1 MDSDFGRTNRQR
13 TVINLM
19 LQKLKRNL
27 WNPSLAGKFVSAALE
42 GIDTNLSMVQMV
54 SLGEKA
60 VLGGSFD
67 TFRLPMDGTYSDD
80 GSSLT
85 MRDEEKNLTELKNFI
100 YGQ

>member
-1 MDSDFGRTNRQR
+1 
-13 TVINLM
+13 
-19 LQKLKRNL
+19 
-27 WNPSLAGKFVSAALE
+27 
-42 GIDTNLSMVQMV
+42 MVQMV